1 MKPARGWLDS
11 PQLLAAQM
19 RVIDESFAI
28 GMFGCFVASALVGAT
43 LFFSSGSAGGLA
55 WSAAMGLACL
65 VAVRGRYRLPDR
77 LGPAG
82 CRRYALSMTAALAL
96 VGLLWG
102 LLTPLWLDFDAP
114 LITLTI
120 LGITAGMNAAALA
133 LFCLCR
139 PVASAFVVCS
149 VLPPLLTF
157 IAAGDPASRS
167 LSFATLLFLAMML
180 IFIHRNAGSL
190 RRTLEL
196 TLEKDALLVQ
206 LREQMEEARAARTM
220 AEQADKAKSVILA
233 SASHDLRQP
242 LHALGLFLVAL
253 RRSLATPAQHTLVE
267 QAITSARAAE
277 EMLDTLLDF
286 SRLDAG
292 VIRPRHELFDLQALF
307 FKLERELAPEAEA
320 KGLVY
325 RCREARWPVQAD
337 PKLVELIL
345 RNLIINAIRH
355 TLAGGL
361 LVGVRRRGQAV
372 WLQVWDSG
380 IGIAPEHQ
388 RRVFDAFHQV
398 GNPQRD
404 RRKGL
409 GLGLAIV
416 DGLAQAMGTRVELA
430 SRPGR
435 GSVFSLVL
443 PLGEGPATPAVPAP
457 TLPGAELPAFER
469 VLVVDDDSAN
479 CQAMRALFQAWG
491 WQCCACEDLDEAL
504 ALLEAGFAPEVLV
517 VDYRLRDHL
526 TGLEVIEAINARRPS
541 PLPALV
547 VTGDTAPA
555 RIREMAASGV
565 AVLHKP
571 VGEDA
576 LREALQA
583 LRPTA
588 PSVACSR
595 ESVISIT

>member
-1 MKPARGWLDS
+1 MRPVRWWLD
-11 PQLLAAQM
+11 PPRVLAAQM
-19 RVIDESFAI
+19 RLIDENFAI
-28 GMFGCFVASALVGAT
+28 GMFGCFVASVLVGAT
-43 LFFSSGSAGGLA
+43 LFLSTQSLGGLF

-65 VAVRGRYRLPDR
+65 AAVRGRYLLPDR
-77 LGPAG
+77 LGERG
-82 CRRYALSMTAALAL
+82 CRTYALCMILTLAL
-96 VGLLWG
+96 VGALWG
-102 LLTPLWLDFDAP
+102 LLTPLWLDFAEP

-120 LGITAGMNAAALA
+120 LGVTAGMNAAALA

-139 PVASAFVVCS
+139 PVASAFAICS
-149 VLPPLLTF
+149 VMPPWISFL
-157 IAAGDPASRS
+157 AASDPASRS
-167 LSFATLLFLAMML
+167 LSFGIPLFLAMML
-180 IFIHRNAGSL
+180 IFIYRNAFSL
-190 RRTLEL
+190 RRSIEL
-196 TLEKDALLVQ
+196 TLEKDALLAQ
-206 LREQMEEARAARTM
+206 LREQMDEARAARAV

-253 RRSLATPAQHTLVE
+253 RRSRLQDEQRELVE

-292 VIRPRHELFDLQALF
+292 VIKPRRQVFEVQALF
-307 FKLERELAPEAEA
+307 YKLERELAPEAEA

-325 RCREARWPVQAD
+325 RCREAAWQAEAD

-355 TLAGGL
+355 TPAGGL
-361 LVGVRRRGQAV
+361 LVALRRRGADAR
-372 WLQVWDSG
+372 LEVWDTG
-380 IGIAPEHQ
+380 TGIAPEHQ
-388 RRVFDAFHQV
+388 RRVFEAFHQV

-416 DGLAQAMGTRVELA
+416 DGLAQAMGVRVELA

-435 GSVFSLVL
+435 GSVFTLVL
-443 PLGEGPATPAVPAP
+443 PLARDAVAEPPRLPLPVAAAGGP
-457 TLPGAELPAFER
+457 GFSR

-479 CQAMRALFQAWG
+479 CLAMVALFRAWG
-491 WQCCACEDLDEAL
+491 WACQACETLDEAL
-504 ALLEAGFAPEVLV
+504 ARLDAGFAPDVLV
-517 VDYRLRDHL
+517 VDYRLRDEL
-526 TGLEVIEAINARRPS
+526 TGLQVIQAINARRPA

-547 VTGDTAPA
+547 VTGDTAPQ

-565 AVLHKP
+565 PVLHKP
-571 VGEDA
+571 VGEAA

-583 LRPTA
+583 LVPPAAA
-588 PSVACSR
+588 PVEAATPAR
-595 ESVISIT
+595 LA